1 MSDLTPWLLGLLLL
15 GGLAF
20 VAAFMLAVTGDPRT
34 SYAERIATDADF
46 YADEMGR
53 AHDDVARVRA
63 YLKGER

>member
-1 MSDLTPWLLGLLLL
+1 MSDPTPWLLGLLLL
-15 GGLAF
+15 GCLAF
-20 VAAFMLAVTGDPRT
+20 IAAFMRAVTGDWRP
-34 SYAERIATDADF
+34 SDAERIESDADF